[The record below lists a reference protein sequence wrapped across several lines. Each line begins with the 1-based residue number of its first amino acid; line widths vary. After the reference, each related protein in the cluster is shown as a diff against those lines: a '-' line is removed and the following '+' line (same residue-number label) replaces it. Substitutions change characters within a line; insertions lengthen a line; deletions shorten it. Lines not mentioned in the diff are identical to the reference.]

1 MARLS
6 LVSTPRK
13 PELPN
18 LVEDYLRS
26 AEARGLA
33 PSTVDN
39 SYGYPLRRI
48 FLPWC
53 AEEGIDSIEGLDAK
67 AVDSFSAYL
76 LRFDGKNGRLS
87 RHSVHAYARAVRT
100 FLLWCQRNGEAVAA
114 APQLPRLPR
123 KVLDVL
129 TWEEIEAI
137 ERAAPSERDK
147 LIVRVLADGGLRA
160 TEVCSLRL
168 EDLIRRG
175 RSTFL
180 RVRGKGARER
190 LVPVVP
196 TLFRRLERYVS
207 HYRPADICDDHLFVS
222 LYKGHSG
229 EHEMMT
235 RSGVLQLVR
244 GATRRA
250 GIKKRVYTHLF
261 RHSFFTNGLRGG
273 MNSLVLA
280 QVGGHSSLRMLQE
293 VYSHLDVDDAYEQL
307 TRMLTARKAGN

>member
-100 FLLWCQRNGEAVAA
+100 
-114 APQLPRLPR
+114 
-123 KVLDVL
+123 
-129 TWEEIEAI
+129 
-137 ERAAPSERDK
+137 PSRPATSSAGHG
-147 LIVRVLADGGLRA
+147 LAGGLQK
-160 TEVCSLRL
+160 RL
-168 EDLIRRG
+168 
-175 RSTFL
+175 SNSWP
-180 RVRGKGARER
+180 
-190 LVPVVP
+190 LVTQPS
-196 TLFRRLERYVS
+196 VS
-207 HYRPADICDDHLFVS
+207 
-222 LYKGHSG
+222 
-229 EHEMMT
+229 
-235 RSGVLQLVR
+235 
-244 GATRRA
+244 
-250 GIKKRVYTHLF
+250 
-261 RHSFFTNGLRGG
+261 
-273 MNSLVLA
+273 
-280 QVGGHSSLRMLQE
+280 
-293 VYSHLDVDDAYEQL
+293 
-307 TRMLTARKAGN
+307 